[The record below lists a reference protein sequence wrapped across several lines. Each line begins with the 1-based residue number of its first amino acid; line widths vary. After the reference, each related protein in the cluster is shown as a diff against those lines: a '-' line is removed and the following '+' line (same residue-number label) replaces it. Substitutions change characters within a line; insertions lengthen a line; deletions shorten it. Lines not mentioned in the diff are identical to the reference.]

1 MAFPL
6 SRRAF
11 VVGLSAALTAASLGL
26 DARSADVADAADES
40 PEPRGYQYIVG
51 VL

>member
-26 DARSADVADAADES
+26 DARPADAADAADES
-40 PEPRGYQYIVG
+40 TESRGYQDIVG